1 MTQLLCF
8 LDDIYKGIENQ
19 SDKKVIYTDFEKA
32 FDKVDHGVLLS
43 QLFRLG
49 VHDKLLKLISSY
61 LEKGTVRVK
70 INDILSSSQ
79 QTISKE
85 VPQGSILGGYISVF
99 RQPRIQ
105 TRQYLDKYCFNQS
118 ESRQKKLINNY
129 FLFWIINV
137 FSRF

>member
-8 LDDIYKGIENQ
+8 LDEIYQGIENQ
-19 SDKKVIYTDFEKA
+19 SDKKVNYTDFEKA

-43 QLFRLG
+43 RLFRLG

-70 INDILSSSQ
+70 INDILSSQ
-79 QTISKE
+79 QTISKG
-85 VPQGSILGGYISVF
+85 VPQGSILGGYIAVF

-105 TRQYLDKYCFNQS
+105 SRQYVDKYCFNQS
-118 ESRQKKLINNY
+118 ESRQRRN
-129 FLFWIINV
+129 
-137 FSRF
+137 